1 LNPKSLLPQVS
12 KFLEEASA
20 VKPVIC
26 LSALLLATGYFCQC
40 PASWAQAGS
49 AAGPTPARSTPSP
62 KKPSRAVTYV
72 SPPENTVIIP
82 GPLRSFLRMA
92 GISQQISPNDV
103 LPLVA
108 RNAYSTG
115 YLNGVPTEYLHL
127 LDRYLHQARELQ
139 MLAGSS
145 DVIRV
150 ANCADA
156 EPLLSI
162 LGYHAR
168 PACGQKGSTLM
179 TADPERAFL
188 TTDSGF
194 PLTALEEALEK
205 GETFTYAFPNSRVP
219 VLFNENDWKSL
230 SLAKNRGSQ
239 TLVDILLHEPAVD
252 RLYWALS
259 NTDVETRNALERSPG
274 LGRLLPYGPVLDFYG
289 TQIYIRA
296 GRVVVPGGSAAESG
310 WRDLV
315 GASPR
320 SPGDFVLR
328 LVDTDNG
335 WLAVY
340 FDTLSRVNTNQ
351 QAYLTATPR
360 LRRLYDAFR
369 EPEPKAYPAR
379 AVFRKAPAL
388 LMLFTRL
395 QWDADGEPRIPG
407 NLEVWK
413 QVLAEKSEPKIAK
426 DWGRRARG
434 WKRPEQLLEAMAAM
448 SRIDTDLGPLQ
459 VYLMLSEMDSRRAS
473 DKRLTPETVLLL
485 ASKFSQLSNW
495 YLVFSEFPDLDDT
508 SIARFVK
515 VADTVDGISN
525 HSLRGNAM
533 GMFQANLG
541 IWQILARQGEIRS
554 ADLNQS
560 WQQAIAPFA
569 SVDSLPRLF
578 DAGQTSLK
586 TVVLAASGKTDLSQ
600 GELIELL
607 AGPPQDSP
615 EGQRMRQ
622 EMAARMRAVLEDQRL
637 VSLDTLFSLGDGL
650 NKMAGGA
657 PATGNMLPLAS
668 ELREFELPRPIF
680 TESEKTEWAPGVYAN
695 RHAELQVHVDIT
707 KVIKTPGSR
716 PQLEA
721 ARGQLTPFLRDAVV
735 GLNYAYYEPPGAQ
748 LLHNN
753 PLFVRSHDFS
763 GETIMGVTQLW
774 QAPELFNQGSPA
786 GGGAYLVGSLA
797 ELPYVLASTEEDF
810 IAPKNVQALIWKE
823 VTADLLVSATL
834 PRWWSVTRN
843 ELHAAALYQRT
854 GEELVTAAAT
864 NQELRDRVMDILSGR
879 LPPQRLGEVEQA
891 LHSGDAAASLSP
903 LTPAD
908 TFYLAAEFRHKY
920 PQETAS
926 WGATGGELD
935 TLSRQFPAEVNLQRL
950 SRDFGTP
957 HPVLAQN
964 YRCELLNVQPFPAFG
979 GNSSRLLGESWDST
993 NLYWALLADEKGY
1006 SPVMLNRL
1014 VPELTRH
1021 MVANIFATD
1030 IEDWPALTRAM
1041 RETGEEFRQGKI
1053 ALPQVTEASSTS
1065 QENGVQVEQSQIS
1078 SAPAAHK

>member
-1 LNPKSLLPQVS
+1 
-12 KFLEEASA
+12 

-26 LSALLLATGYFCQC
+26 LSALLAAGLFCQC
-40 PASWAQAGS
+40 SPCSAQDS
-49 AAGPTPARSTPSP
+49 NPAGPTTSRTAPSP
-62 KKPSRAVTYV
+62 AKSPRAVAHPT
-72 SPPENTVIIP
+72 PFENTVIIP

-92 GISQQISPNDV
+92 GVSQQISPGDV

-115 YLNGVPTEYLHL
+115 YLNGVPTEYLRL

-139 MLAGSS
+139 MLAGSGG
-145 DVIRV
+145 VIHI

-162 LGYHAR
+162 LGYRAK

-188 TTDSGF
+188 TIDSGF

-205 GETFTYAFPNSRVP
+205 GEPFTYAFPNSRVP
-219 VLFNENDWKSL
+219 VLFSENDWKGL
-230 SLAKNRGSQ
+230 SASKNRGSQ

-252 RLYWALS
+252 RLYWAMA
-259 NTDVETRNALERSPG
+259 NTDAETRTALQRNPG

-289 TQIYIRA
+289 TQIYIRG
-296 GRVVVPGGSAAESG
+296 GRVVVPGGNTAESG

-335 WLAVY
+335 WLALY
-340 FDTLSRVNTNQ
+340 FDALARVNAQQ
-351 QAYLTATPR
+351 QAYLTASPR
-360 LRRLYDAFR
+360 LRHLYEAFR

-395 QWDADGEPRIPG
+395 QWGPDGEPRVPG
-407 NLEVWK
+407 NLDVWK
-413 QVLAEKSEPKIAK
+413 QILAEKAEPKIAH
-426 DWGRRARG
+426 DWGRRAHG
-434 WKRPEQLLEAMAAM
+434 WKHPEQLLEAMAAL
-448 SRIDTDLGPLQ
+448 SRLDTDMGPLQ
-459 VYLMLSEMDSRRAS
+459 IYLMLNEVDRRRAP
-473 DKRLTPETVLLL
+473 DKHLTPETTLLL

-515 VADTVDGISN
+515 VADSVDGISN

-560 WQQAIAPFA
+560 FQQAIAPFA
-569 SVDSLPRLF
+569 GVDSLAQLF
-578 DAGQTSLK
+578 DAGHASLK
-586 TVVLAASGKTDLSQ
+586 TVMLAAGGKTDFSQ

-607 AGPPQDSP
+607 AGPPQDSAD
-615 EGQRMRQ
+615 GQRMRQ
-622 EMAARMRAVLEDQRL
+622 ELAAKMRAVLEDQRL
-637 VSLDTLFSLGDGL
+637 VSVDTLFSLGDGL
-650 NKMAGGA
+650 NHMAGGA
-657 PATGNMLPLAS
+657 PAGSNMLPLAS

-707 KVIKTPGSR
+707 KVIKAPGSR
-716 PQLEA
+716 GQLEA
-721 ARGQLTPFLRDAVV
+721 ARGQLTPFLRDALV

-834 PRWWSVTRN
+834 PRYWSVTRN
-843 ELHAAALYQRT
+843 ELHAVSLYQRA
-854 GEELVTAAAT
+854 GDELVTAAVAD
-864 NQELRDRVMDILSGR
+864 EALRGKVMDILSER
-879 LPPQRLGEVEQA
+879 VPPQRLGEVERA
-891 LHSGDAAASLSP
+891 LRAGDVPASLLP

-908 TFYLAAEFRHKY
+908 TFHLAAEFRRKF
-920 PQETAS
+920 PEQTAS
-926 WGATGGELD
+926 LEAAGGSSQGELD
-935 TLSRQFPAEVNLQRL
+935 ALDRQYPGEVNLQRL
-950 SRDFGTP
+950 SSDFGTP

-993 NLYWALLADEKGY
+993 NLYWARLADEKGY

-1030 IEDWPALTRAM
+1030 IEDWPALNRAM
-1041 RETGEEFRQGKI
+1041 KETGEEFRQGKI
-1053 ALPQVTEASSTS
+1053 GLPQVAEA
-1065 QENGVQVEQSQIS
+1065 
-1078 SAPAAHK
+1078 APASQGSGVLLEHSPATPAPVGQN

>member
-1 LNPKSLLPQVS
+1 
-12 KFLEEASA
+12 
-20 VKPVIC
+20 
-26 LSALLLATGYFCQC
+26 
-40 PASWAQAGS
+40 
-49 AAGPTPARSTPSP
+49 
-62 KKPSRAVTYV
+62 
-72 SPPENTVIIP
+72 
-82 GPLRSFLRMA
+82 MA
-92 GISQQISPNDV
+92 GISQQISPDEV

-108 RNAYSTG
+108 RNAYATG
-115 YLNGVPTEYLHL
+115 YLNGVPTEYLRL
-127 LDRYLHQARELQ
+127 IDRYLHQARELQ
-139 MLAGSS
+139 MLAGSNGTIK
-145 DVIRV
+145 VT
-150 ANCADA
+150 NCADA
-156 EPLLSI
+156 EQLLSI

-168 PACGQKGSTLM
+168 PSCGQKGSTLM

-194 PLTALEEALEK
+194 PLTTLEEALEK
-205 GETFTYAFPNSRVP
+205 GVPFTYAFPNSRVP
-219 VLFNENDWKSL
+219 VLFNESDWKSL
-230 SLAKNRGSQ
+230 STSKIRGAES
-239 TLVDILLHEPAVD
+239 LVDILLHEPAVD

-259 NTDVETRNALERSPG
+259 NTDTETRNALQRSPG
-274 LGRLLPYGPVLDFYG
+274 LGRLLPYGPILDFYG
-289 TQIYIRA
+289 TRIYVRA
-296 GRVVVPGGSAAESG
+296 GRVIVPGGSSAESG

-340 FDTLSRVNTNQ
+340 FDTLARVNAQQ

-369 EPEPKAYPAR
+369 EPDPKAYPAR

-388 LMLFTRL
+388 LMLFTRV
-395 QWDADGEPRIPG
+395 QWEANGDPRIPG
-407 NLEVWK
+407 SLDVWK
-413 QVLAEKSEPKIAK
+413 QILAEKSEPKIARE
-426 DWGRRARG
+426 WGKRARG
-434 WKRPEQLLEAMAAM
+434 WKKPEQLLEAMAAL

-459 VYLMLSEMDSRRAS
+459 IYLTLDSIDSGRAPGR
-473 DKRLTPETVLLL
+473 RLTPDTALLL
-485 ASKFSQLSNW
+485 AARFSQLSNW
-495 YLVFSEFPDLDDT
+495 YLVFAEFPDLDDT
-508 SIARFVK
+508 SIKSFVT
-515 VADTVDGISN
+515 ASDSIDNISN
-525 HSLRGNAM
+525 HSVRGNAM
-533 GMFQANLG
+533 GMLQANLG
-541 IWQILARQGEIRS
+541 IWQILARQGEIS
-554 ADLNQS
+554 SPNLNQS

-569 SVDSLPRLF
+569 SVDSLPHLF
-578 DAGQTSLK
+578 DAGHASLK
-586 TVVLAASGKTDLSQ
+586 TVMLAASGKADVSQ
-600 GELIELL
+600 GELIERL
-607 AGPPQDSP
+607 AGPPQNTV
-615 EGQRMRQ
+615 EGQAMR
-622 EMAARMRAVLEDQRL
+622 EEIAARMRTVLDDQRL

-650 NKMAGGA
+650 TQMAAGA
-657 PATGNMLPLAS
+657 PAGSNLLPLAN

-695 RHAELQVHVDIT
+695 RHAQLQVHVDIT
-707 KVIKTPGSR
+707 KVIKTSSSR
-716 PQLEA
+716 AQLEA
-721 ARGQLTPFLRDAVV
+721 ARGQLTPFLRDALV
-735 GLNYAYYEPPGAQ
+735 GLNYAYYEPPGSQ

-774 QAPELFNQGSPA
+774 QASELFNQGSPA

-834 PRWWSVTRN
+834 PRWWNVTRN
-843 ELHAAALYQRT
+843 EMRAVALYQAN
-854 GEELVTAAAT
+854 GEDLVTAAAT
-864 NQELRDRVMDILSGR
+864 NEELRGRVIEILSHR
-879 LPPQRLGEVEQA
+879 LQPQRLGEVEHGLQ
-891 LHSGDAAASLSP
+891 SGDAAATLST

-908 TFYLAAEFRHKY
+908 TFHLAVEFRRKY
-920 PQETAS
+920 PQETGS
-926 WGATGGELD
+926 WDAAGSELD

-964 YRCELLNVQPFPAFG
+964 YMCELLDVQPFPAFG
-979 GNSSRLLGESWDST
+979 GNSSRLLGESWDSS
-993 NLYWALLADEKGY
+993 NLYWARLANEKGY

-1041 RETGEEFRQGKI
+1041 RETGEEFLQGKI
-1053 ALPQVTEASSTS
+1053 ALPQVAEASSPGQGS
-1065 QENGVQVEQSQIS
+1065 DVLLQQAPVS
-1078 SAPAAHK
+1078 SASPGHQ